1 MGCKFGVRFAQMGNT
16 HSTDRAYSRKKGHAG
31 DFAENV
37 QDLQNLKIFWKRA
50 ASCVRLSHV
59 WNS

>member
-1 MGCKFGVRFAQMGNT
+1 MGNT

-37 QDLQNLKIFWKRA
+37 QNLRNMKIFWKRA
-50 ASCVRLSHV
+50 ASCVRLLHA

>member
-37 QDLQNLKIFWKRA
+37 QNLRNMKIFWKRA
-50 ASCVRLSHV
+50 ASCVRLLHA

>member
-1 MGCKFGVRFAQMGNT
+1 MRCKFGVRFAQMGNT

-37 QDLQNLKIFWKRA
+37 QNLQNLKIF
-50 ASCVRLSHV
+50 
-59 WNS
+59 

>member
-37 QDLQNLKIFWKRA
+37 QDLQNLKIF
-50 ASCVRLSHV
+50 
-59 WNS
+59 